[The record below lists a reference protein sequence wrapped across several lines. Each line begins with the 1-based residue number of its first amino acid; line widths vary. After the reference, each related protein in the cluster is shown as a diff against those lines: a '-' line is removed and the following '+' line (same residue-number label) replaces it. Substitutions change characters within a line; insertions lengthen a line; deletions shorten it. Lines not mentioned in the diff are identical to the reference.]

1 MSGTPV
7 TAWLG
12 RELSGGRYRVDAQ
25 LGEGGMGT
33 VFRAW
38 DKNLSTEVVIKV
50 PHAAM
55 LQDAEF
61 AARFAREISSLVKL
75 SHPHIVKISDVGDHD
90 RLPFAVMQFLPGGS
104 LEDRQKSDPAAD
116 VKPLPPESLKSWL
129 VSIAEALDF
138 VHSQGYIHRDVKP
151 ANILFDA
158 HGHAYLSDFG
168 IAKSAEG
175 GPAVTS
181 KTLTGSGMVIGTPEY
196 MAPEL
201 IMGQTCDGRVD
212 QYALVVTVF
221 EILAGRRPFED
232 ATSTAVLVQHS
243 TKEPP
248 DLASLSPDVPAG
260 LASAIRKGL
269 SKSPGDRFANCRK
282 FADAVLAAVNSVSKS
297 DEPKAMCPACQKVL
311 KLSDK
316 LRGMEVPCPGCKT
329 TLRVSNDLRQV
340 SELKSKKNPNTGG
353 NGTRVVGVRGE
364 SAVGTQSESATTS
377 APVTQETT
385 AMGQPSSRTKP
396 TQSPASTKKEQTVT
410 SKTSH
415 VPKPQAADQE
425 PPAGNKKWLS
435 IAAGGA
441 AIVVLLGI
449 TIFVLTGRGTVKI
462 TVNGGDDSIQVK
474 VDGDEITITGL
485 DESLKLSAG
494 EHGLTVTSPRFETVT
509 KSFKVT
515 RGDTTV
521 VEVELRPLSPMA
533 NTPERQTVAGVE
545 AVPVAASEPLVK
557 KEQVRPVAVKFDLP
571 PIEAMNR
578 PIDADAIATAKV
590 DEGIRQLKSRARVAA
605 VKEFEEALKIDPGI
619 AFKEIPSL
627 NDGQIIGI
635 RAALYDDDK
644 GQSKQS
650 KALELYREG
659 MATSEKANYS
669 HAIASYKAAA
679 DFDPAFAWSAN
690 NLAWLLATC
699 PDRNVR
705 DGKLAVEYAFKA
717 CQASSWSYWSF
728 QSTLAAALA
737 EAGAYEQA
745 VAVQK
750 LSKENYSSI
759 RGSEEDFGH
768 EEWQLNLARFEQGQR
783 PDYPASWAKK
793 VAAAAFKIQLD
804 RNQAIYQRTTLKL
817 GGSLI
822 DVPEPLQR
830 SPIAEVDF
838 GDGGVTEPVDLA
850 PDRTFQLEH
859 VYPTPG
865 EFLVT
870 VVVSASKTDSVKAT
884 ATVTV
889 KALTPVPDVAALDK
903 SRKSIHDIFK
913 REFADANKTAARI
926 AWSEKLIEQ
935 GQQTADDPAGRYVL
949 FDEAALQ
956 AVEAPEPNLAFRAI
970 EEMAKTFDINKHA
983 KKAELLALTVEN
995 TKFASFYKKSAE
1007 AGLVAF
1013 EDALQN
1019 DDFASASDFLKATQK
1034 AAEAGKELGLLKKV
1048 TTASEE
1054 LVTRKKSWDQVI
1066 DARKALKMSKDEPT
1080 ANQCNGSYLCFVS
1093 GKWSA
1098 GLPFL
1103 AKGPSGREAELAVL
1117 DLKRSK
1123 SAQEQLAVADG
1134 WKSLADGADT
1144 LFQPQQ
1150 QRRAAFWYRRVAPQL
1165 TGLTRQRVDDAL
1177 QQLGGTIDRIPTG
1190 ILQINK
1196 QLLGL
1201 HENAA
1206 VACSQQKTL
1215 IVWQGKLPSKPD
1227 WDIYGCVIDSD
1238 GTVGDPFVVNQ
1249 HQPEDQIRP
1258 SVAASRNGSFTVVW
1272 ESMKQDGSESG
1283 IFSQQISP
1291 SGLPSGREFQV
1302 NSFTANSQTAPRVAT
1317 NRDGRFLVVWES
1329 LYQVKGFDV
1338 FGQFFSETGSKDG
1351 AEIQINQSVK
1361 FNQRVPSVSMMT
1373 DGSAVV
1379 AYQAEKGDNALYD
1392 IGLQRLSKDRAQSG
1406 VELIANTHS
1415 HRSPPWGKAAPDIA
1429 TDGVRRFVVVW
1440 HDYHGQSPQDGNESG
1455 VFAQVFDLSGKKIGR
1470 EFQVNATTK
1479 GSQAD
1484 PSVAILGNGDFNVVW
1499 HGNGPGDSTGV
1510 FCRLF
1515 SPDGKPLCPE
1525 VRLNDVTD
1533 GKQLVPRIA
1542 TSWNGQHAIAV
1553 WHSDAEG
1560 GKGVFAKW
1568 LLPANVKPSKNAQE

>member
-1 MSGTPV
+1 MSGTQV
-7 TAWLG
+7 ATWVG

-38 DKNLSTEVVIKV
+38 DKNLSREVVIKV

-104 LEDRQKSDPAAD
+104 LEDRQKSDSAAD

-129 VSIAEALDF
+129 VSIADALDF

-168 IAKSAEG
+168 IAKSAESG
-175 GPAVTS
+175 AAASS

-260 LASAIRKGL
+260 LAVAIRKGL
-269 SKSPGDRFANCRK
+269 SKSPNDRFANCRK
-282 FADAVLAAVNSVSKS
+282 FADAVLAAVTSVSIS
-297 DEPKAMCPACQKVL
+297 VESKATCPVCQKVL

-316 LRGMEVPCPGCKT
+316 LRGKEVPCPGCKSM
-329 TLRVSNDLRQV
+329 LRVSDDLRHLT
-340 SELKSKKNPNTGG
+340 ELKPDKNSNTGG
-353 NGTRVVGVRGE
+353 AGTRVVGVRGAMPE
-364 SAVGTQSESATTS
+364 VAQDSDGTFRLADDRGEAAVSTQSEPATSS
-377 APVTQETT
+377 APVTQETMAT
-385 AMGQPSSRTKP
+385 GQPSSRTKP
-396 TQSPASTKKEQTVT
+396 TQSPASKKKEQTVK

-415 VPKPQAADQE
+415 VPKPQAVEQE

-441 AIVVLLGI
+441 AIVLLLGI

-462 TVNGGDDSIQVK
+462 TVKGGDDSIQVK

-545 AVPVAASEPLVK
+545 AVPVAASEPLAK

-571 PIEAMNR
+571 PIEAMKR

-627 NDGQIIGI
+627 NDGQIIAI

-669 HAIASYKAAA
+669 HAIIGYKAAA

-717 CQASSWSYWSF
+717 CRASSWSYWSF
-728 QSTLAAALA
+728 QNTLAAALA
-737 EAGAYEQA
+737 EASAYEQA

-750 LSKENYSSI
+750 LAKENYSSI

-822 DVPEPLQR
+822 EVPDALQR
-830 SPIAEVDF
+830 SLVAEVDF
-838 GDGGVTEPVDLA
+838 GDGGAAEPVELA
-850 PDRTFQLEH
+850 PDLTFQLEH

-865 EFLVT
+865 EFPVI
-870 VVVSASKTDSVKAT
+870 VVVSDSKTDPVKAT

-889 KALTPVPDVAALDK
+889 KALAPVPDAAALDK
-903 SRKSIHDIFK
+903 SRKTIHDIFK
-913 REFADANKTAARI
+913 KEFADANKTAARI

-970 EEMAKTFDINKHA
+970 GEMAKTFDINQHA
-983 KKAELLALTVEN
+983 KKAELLTLAVEK
-995 TKFASFYKKSAE
+995 TKFTSFHKKSAE
-1007 AGLVAF
+1007 TGLVAF

-1019 DDFASASDFLKATQK
+1019 DEFAAASDLLKATQK

-1048 TTASEE
+1048 TTASERLALRKAEWEQFVKAQENLTIKPDDPESNQAVGNYLCFTKGMWSRGVFFLSKSSNPTVSSLASIE
-1054 LVTRKKSWDQVI
+1054 LERKKSD
-1066 DARKALKMSKDEPT
+1066 DTKLKI
-1080 ANQCNGSYLCFVS
+1080 
-1093 GKWSA
+1093 
-1098 GLPFL
+1098 
-1103 AKGPSGREAELAVL
+1103 
-1117 DLKRSK
+1117 
-1123 SAQEQLAVADG
+1123 ADG
-1134 WKSLADGADT
+1134 WFSLAEESDEGIR
-1144 LFQPQQ
+1144 PQIKA
-1150 QRRAAFWYRRVAPQL
+1150 RACYWYRAVVPNL
-1165 TGLTRQRVDDAL
+1165 SGLSQQRVD
-1177 QQLGGTIDRIPTG
+1177 
-1190 ILQINK
+1190 
-1196 QLLGL
+1196 QLLRT
-1201 HENAA
+1201 HDPDFRS
-1206 VACSQQKTL
+1206 VSRKWKVVQQ
-1215 IVWQGKLPSKPD
+1215 
-1227 WDIYGCVIDSD
+1227 ID
-1238 GTVGDPFVVNQ
+1238 G
-1249 HQPEDQIRP
+1249 
-1258 SVAASRNGSFTVVW
+1258 
-1272 ESMKQDGSESG
+1272 ESG
-1283 IFSQQISP
+1283 Y
-1291 SGLPSGREFQV
+1291 
-1302 NSFTANSQTAPRVAT
+1302 
-1317 NRDGRFLVVWES
+1317 DLV
-1329 LYQVKGFDV
+1329 YG
-1338 FGQFFSETGSKDG
+1338 
-1351 AEIQINQSVK
+1351 I
-1361 FNQRVPSVSMMT
+1361 
-1373 DGSAVV
+1373 
-1379 AYQAEKGDNALYD
+1379 AL
-1392 IGLQRLSKDRAQSG
+1392 
-1406 VELIANTHS
+1406 
-1415 HRSPPWGKAAPDIA
+1415 
-1429 TDGVRRFVVVW
+1429 
-1440 HDYHGQSPQDGNESG
+1440 
-1455 VFAQVFDLSGKKIGR
+1455 
-1470 EFQVNATTK
+1470 
-1479 GSQAD
+1479 
-1484 PSVAILGNGDFNVVW
+1484 
-1499 HGNGPGDSTGV
+1499 
-1510 FCRLF
+1510 
-1515 SPDGKPLCPE
+1515 SPDGKLFAAGDPSHGM
-1525 VRLNDVTD
+1525 RLWDVDTGKMRREFRNRSSAATEQVNPVFLKD
-1533 GKQLVPRIA
+1533 GKRFLFVSTRHHLVEIYGVDKDKSLTAFPNDPNTKFTSMAAINSNEDLLVTAGENGIVTLWSVSTAKPIRRIEHGLPGWPFVA
-1542 TSWNGQHAIAV
+1542 FCADGKRVACGSPDSNVVSICDSSTGQRVGTLSGHSGNVIAIAV
-1553 WHSDAEG
+1553 GRDGKFMATTGRDGTIRIWSASSDKQLRQIAVEKAGIKCLAMSPDERLIAAGLDDGSVMIWDSETGRQLDVLKSNLTHMHLVTFSLNGRRLAASGDRAKHRIWQAE
-1560 GKGVFAKW
+1560 
-1568 LLPANVKPSKNAQE
+1568 